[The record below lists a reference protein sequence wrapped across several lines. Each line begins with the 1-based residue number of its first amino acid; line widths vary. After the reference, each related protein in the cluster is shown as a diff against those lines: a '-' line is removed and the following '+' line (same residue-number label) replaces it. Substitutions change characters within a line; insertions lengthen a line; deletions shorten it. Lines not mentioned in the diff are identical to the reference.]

1 MNCFG
6 FLGEHSRPHRWGKYN
21 VTFDQW
27 ETGHWF
33 PKFCSGPCNG
43 MSKQAALNIF
53 HTATKTDAK
62 GLRLEDVLFTGI
74 IRTKANMSVP
84 HYEKVCT
91 HCLPVQQLHCNY
103 PRSMK
108 CFKDNMCGNSIH
120 Y

>member
-91 HCLPVQQLHCNY
+91 HCLPVQLPSFNE
-103 PRSMK
+103 M
-108 CFKDNMCGNSIH
+108 F
-120 Y
+120 